1 MNVIFDTINKD
12 KCFTLFQ
19 FLTLSAE
26 DEKTQLIPVLTTM
39 LRLSADEVNILKESA
54 SGNVKCQYI
63 KLINT

>member
-1 MNVIFDTINKD
+1 MNLIFDTINKD
-12 KCFTLFQ
+12 KCLTNVFQ

-54 SGNVKCQYI
+54 SGNVKCQ
-63 KLINT
+63 